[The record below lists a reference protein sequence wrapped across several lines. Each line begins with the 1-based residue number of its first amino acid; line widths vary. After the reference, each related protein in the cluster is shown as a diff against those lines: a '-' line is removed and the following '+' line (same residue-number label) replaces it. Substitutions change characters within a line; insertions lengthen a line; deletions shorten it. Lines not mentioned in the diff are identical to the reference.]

1 MRVSCVADAVTLPQT
16 CQSAVPAQKEGV
28 TQEGVGSI
36 TLERH
41 VSNRLKFYKFGFLA
55 SRAIDWYVYESNPGG
70 RGVGWS
76 PDVVI
81 VFLGGGS
88 SFFLGHSHGVL
99 NISLESSAQAQS
111 IGTLFE

>member
-81 VFLGGGS
+81 FG
-88 SFFLGHSHGVL
+88 GVL
-99 NISLESSAQAQS
+99 QFFSGPLPRKFKHIIGILTSSPVD
-111 IGTLFE
+111 LHPL